1 MKNHSEKTKKLLLS
15 LIDFTN
21 NHPLF
26 ILLLRQ
32 PVTVQLQPTTYPP
45 FIDHQPTSIRLHT
58 IFFSLTPERLFSLHQ
73 PINTFTLCHHD
84 HLVCLT
90 SSPLQTT
97 TSHRPPSNTVST
109 VETKSSPLHL
119 SDNNHH
125 ALKSLTP
132 NLQPFDNN
140 LTIVKTTTQPPF
152 DQIHKSPPKSSTKTT
167 NHHKASKEILNPF
180 RCHYDS
186 YGSKRTT
193 EFVPNSANQPSI
205 SPHGPRHVT
214 AQTPSFH
221 NGSVLTPQSLNE
233 IFENLCQPK
242 AQRENTTV
250 KAEAE
255 VISTNLDSS
264 CLQQHS

>member
-1 MKNHSEKTKKLLLS
+1 MHNLHHPTKPSFIFLS
-15 LIDFTN
+15 AATFHLHLSSQPYSTVKPS
-21 NHPLF
+21 PLHLSNAS
-26 ILLLRQ
+26 ILPQ
-32 PVTVQLQPTTYPP
+32 P
-45 FIDHQPTSIRLHT
+45 
-58 IFFSLTPERLFSLHQ
+58 FS
-73 PINTFTLCHHD
+73 LCHHD

-125 ALKSLTP
+125 ALKSLTL
-132 NLQPFDNN
+132 NLQPSHNN
-140 LTIVKTTTQPPF
+140 LTTVKTTTQPPF
-152 DQIHKSPPKSSTKTT
+152 NQIHKSSPKSSTKTT

-180 RCHYDS
+180 RCHYGS

-193 EFVPNSANQPSI
+193 NCISARVVTSNCTPSVANSANQPSI
-205 SPHGPRHVT
+205 SPHGPRHIA

-221 NGSVLTPQSLNE
+221 NSSVLTPQSLNE
-233 IFENLCQPK
+233 ILENLCQPK

-250 KAEAE
+250 K
-255 VISTNLDSS
+255 LK
-264 CLQQHS
+264 LK